1 MLLDRSK
8 APSFTLPSEFSLP
21 IPQQV
26 LLQENRILY
35 FFPTPGIA
43 AVKLEIIGKS
53 GRTLLPLTQALV
65 PSFTLQM
72 LQEGTLTK
80 SSQELADFFDF
91 HAAEV
96 HPYLSYSQEGLS
108 LLSIK
113 KHLLTLLPTFIS
125 LFSEATFP
133 AENLEKRKSQR
144 RLSLKLEQEKS
155 ASRANQLFKTSLFGP
170 QHPIGQEITEAHV
183 DLISPELLQ
192 AYYKQHLWKECDLF
206 LCGDFT
212 SEELAVVVDQ
222 LNLLPLQNEPQRRF
236 ETAPQP
242 TSFPNEDRADALQ
255 SSVRVGSWSI
265 PKTHAD
271 YPALAVFNTILGG
284 FFGSRLIKNIRE
296 DKGHTYGIS
305 SSLVEVRGHAYW
317 IVAADVKKAHRE
329 EVLDEINKE
338 IQLLCT
344 VLVDTDELEV
354 LRNYLIG
361 QLFTKFSSPFD
372 LSDQFKAVHFSGL
385 DFSFYES
392 RLDFLKR
399 FTAEDLRSIGQRYY
413 GFPPLVEVSV
423 G

>member
-1 MLLDRSK
+1 MSLDRSK

-21 IPQQV
+21 SPQHYQ
-26 LLQENRILY
+26 LQGNARLY
-35 FFPTPGIA
+35 FFSTPGIA
-43 AVKLEIIGKS
+43 AVKLEVIGKS
-53 GRTLLPLTQALV
+53 GRTLLPLTHALV

-72 LQEGTLTK
+72 LQEGTSK
-80 SSQELADFFDF
+80 ASSQELAEFFDF

-113 KHLLTLLPTFIS
+113 KHLLTLLPNFIS
-125 LFSEATFP
+125 LFSEANFP
-133 AENLEKRKSQR
+133 TENLEKRKSQR
-144 RLSLKLEQEKS
+144 KLSLKLEQEKS
-155 ASRANQLFKTSLFGP
+155 ASRASQLFKTSLFGAK
-170 QHPIGQEITEAHV
+170 HPIGQEITEAHI
-183 DLISPELLQ
+183 DLISPELLKE
-192 AYYKQHLWKECDLF
+192 YYQQHLWKDCDIF

-212 SEELAVVVDQ
+212 SDELNALISQ
-222 LNLLPLQNEPQRRF
+222 LARLPLKNEAQRLV
-236 ETAPQP
+236 ETTP
-242 TSFPNEDRADALQ
+242 TPSPLPNEDRADALQ

-265 PKTHAD
+265 SKTQAD
-271 YPALAVFNTILGG
+271 YPALTVFNTLLGG

-305 SSLVEVRGHAYW
+305 SSLVEIRDHAYW

-329 EVLDEINKE
+329 EVLDEIAKE
-338 IQLLCT
+338 INQLCT
-344 VLVDTDELEV
+344 VPVEADELEV

-392 RLDFLKR
+392 RLDFLKK
-399 FTAEDLRSIGQRYY
+399 FTAEDLLSIGQRYY
-413 GFPPLVEVSV
+413 SSPPLVKISV

>member
-1 MLLDRSK
+1 MSLDRSK

-21 IPQQV
+21 APQQFQ
-26 LLQENRILY
+26 LKGGRMLY
-35 FFPTPGIA
+35 FFSTPGID
-43 AVKLEIIGKS
+43 AVKLEVIGKS
-53 GRTLLPLTQALV
+53 GRTLLPLKHALV

-72 LQEGTLTK
+72 LQEGTSMAT
-80 SSQELADFFDF
+80 SQALAEFFDF

-96 HPYLSYSQEGLS
+96 HPYLSYSQEGMS

-133 AENLEKRKSQR
+133 RENLEKRKSQR

-155 ASRANQLFKTSLFGP
+155 ASRASQLFKTSLFGP
-170 QHPIGQEITEAHV
+170 EHPIGQEITEAHI
-183 DLISPELLQ
+183 DLISPALLQ
-192 AYYKQHLWKECDLF
+192 EYYQQHLWKDCELF
-206 LCGDFT
+206 LCGDF
-212 SEELAVVVDQ
+212 SAEELRVLITQ
-222 LNLLPLQNEPQRRF
+222 LNQLPLKDEPQRLV
-236 ETAPQP
+236 ETVPMP
-242 TSFPNEDRADALQ
+242 TPFPNEDRADAMQ

-271 YPALAVFNTILGG
+271 YPALAVFNTLLGG
-284 FFGSRLIKNIRE
+284 FFGSRLVKNIRE

-317 IVAADVKKAHRE
+317 MVAADVKKVHLG
-329 EVLDEINKE
+329 EVLEEISKE
-338 IQLLCT
+338 IQQLCT
-344 VLVDTDELEV
+344 VPVETDELEV

-361 QLFTKFSSPFD
+361 QLFTKFSSTFD

-392 RLDFLKR
+392 RLAFLKK
-399 FTAEDLRSIGQRYY
+399 FTAEDLLSIGKRYY
-413 GFPPLVEVSV
+413 SNPPLVEISV

>member
-1 MLLDRSK
+1 MSLDRSK

-21 IPQQV
+21 TPQQFP
-26 LLQENRILY
+26 LKGGRTLY
-35 FFPTPGIA
+35 FFSTPGIE
-43 AVKLEIIGKS
+43 AVKLEVIGKS
-53 GRTLLPLTQALV
+53 GRTLLPRTHALV

-72 LQEGTLTK
+72 LQEGTNSATSK
-80 SSQELADFFDF
+80 ELAEFFDF

-96 HPYLSYSQEGLS
+96 HPYLSYSQEGMS

-113 KHLLTLLPTFIS
+113 KHLPTLLPTFTS

-144 RLSLKLEQEKS
+144 RLSLKLDQEKS
-155 ASRANQLFKTSLFGP
+155 ASRASQLFKTSLFGP
-170 QHPIGQEITEAHV
+170 EHPIGQEITEAHI
-183 DLISPELLQ
+183 DLISPELLRE
-192 AYYKQHLWKECDLF
+192 YYQKHLWKDCDLF
-206 LCGDFT
+206 LCGDF
-212 SEELAVVVDQ
+212 SAEELRILITQ
-222 LNLLPLQNEPQRRF
+222 LSLLPLQDEPQRLV
-236 ETAPQP
+236 ETAPIP
-242 TSFPNEDRADALQ
+242 NPLPNEDRADALQ

-271 YPALAVFNTILGG
+271 YPALAVFNTLLGG
-284 FFGSRLIKNIRE
+284 FFGSRLVKNIRE
-296 DKGHTYGIS
+296 EKGHTYGIS

-338 IQLLCT
+338 IHELCT
-344 VLVDTDELEV
+344 VPVKADELEV

-385 DFSFYES
+385 NFSFYEN
-392 RLDFLKR
+392 RLDFLKK
-399 FTAEDLRSIGQRYY
+399 FTAEDLLSIGRRYY
-413 GFPPLVEVSV
+413 SAPPLVQVSV

>member
-21 IPQQV
+21 SPQHF
-26 LLQENRILY
+26 LLKGGRSLY
-35 FFPTPGIA
+35 FFSTPGIA
-43 AVKLEIIGKS
+43 AVKLEVIGKS
-53 GRTLLPLTQALV
+53 GRTLLPRTHALV

-72 LQEGTLTK
+72 LQEGTSNA
-80 SSQELADFFDF
+80 SSQVLAEFFDF

-96 HPYLSYSQEGLS
+96 YPYLSYSQEGMS
-108 LLSIK
+108 LLSLK
-113 KHLLTLLPTFIS
+113 RHLLTLLPTFIS
-125 LFSEATFP
+125 LFSDATFP

-155 ASRANQLFKTSLFGP
+155 ASRANQLFKSSLFGP
-170 QHPIGQEITEAHV
+170 EHPIGQEITEAHI

-192 AYYKQHLWKECDLF
+192 EYYHKHLWKESDLF

-212 SEELAVVVDQ
+212 PEELSTLLSLLDS
-222 LNLLPLQNEPQRRF
+222 LPLKNERQTLV
-236 ETAPQP
+236 ETAPKP
-242 TSFPNEDRADALQ
+242 IVFPYEARADALQ

-271 YPALAVFNTILGG
+271 YPALSVFNTLLGG
-284 FFGSRLIKNIRE
+284 YFGSRLVKNIRE
-296 DKGHTYGIS
+296 EKGHTYGIS
-305 SSLVEVRGHAYW
+305 SSLVDLPGLAYW
-317 IVAADVKKAHRE
+317 IIAADVKKDHRQ
-329 EVLDEINKE
+329 EVLDEIKKE
-338 IQLLCT
+338 IQQLCT
-344 VLVDTDELEV
+344 VPVEEDELEV

-385 DFSFYES
+385 DFSFYEN
-392 RLDFLKR
+392 RLNFLKK
-399 FTAEDLRSIGQRYY
+399 FTAEDLLSMGQLYY
-413 GFPPLVEVSV
+413 SAPPVVEVSV